1 MSSVQKQTTTRTVKQ
16 QSSETSGVTQTSTT
30 TSRQTNRVQI
40 TQRGL
45 FFDDACFE
53 DTRNDFRNAISD
65 VVSRF
70 GDKSSNIDEL
80 TQYRSLRSR
89 EIRDENQAI
98 TSSQDDSKYKVSL
111 INSFSLEGKIP
122 YGWMCEYQIYRWED
136 V

>member
-1 MSSVQKQTTTRTVKQ
+1 MSSVQKQTSTRTVTQ
-16 QSSETSGVTQTSTT
+16 QSTETSGVTQTSTT

-111 INSFSLEGKIP
+111 IDSFFPRG
-122 YGWMCEYQIYRWED
+122 ED
-136 V
+136 SVQVDV